1 MNTSSKINRIIYELV
16 SYYIDNQLPFN
27 IIANDK
33 EETFDL
39 PQSCFMPENTD
50 YLPIDIIEWNLETAE
65 YDDKYLYVTYV
76 FNNKEIQLTV
86 PFVNI
91 LRIAELTQ
99 GTIIFNN
106 IFDVSIEN
114 VTIEDTDIR
123 LKAYVKKYKKEIEHS
138 VSCLKLLKE

>member
-1 MNTSSKINRIIYELV
+1 MNTSSKINRVIYELV

-33 EETFDL
+33 DEVFDL
-39 PQSCFMPENTD
+39 PQSCFMSENKN

-65 YDDKYLYVTYV
+65 YDDMHLYITYV
-76 FNNKEIQLTV
+76 FNNEEIPLII

-99 GTIIFNN
+99 GTIIFHN
-106 IFDVSIEN
+106 IFDVSIDD
-114 VTIEDTDIR
+114 VTVDNTNIQLETYIKEHR
-123 LKAYVKKYKKEIEHS
+123 EEIEHS
-138 VSCLKLLKE
+138 ISCLKLVKE